1 MKYWQ
6 PYGIT
11 DPDAPYINGNP
22 ATGVQG
28 SIPPAGSIEQDQREI
43 VNTILGA
50 GMNPTETD
58 VQQLLVAVR
67 SQRMNYAVDTNAAS
81 NTMEVVFF
89 PPIANTMTPG
99 MPLRV
104 KPLTSNTDAC
114 TLVVDNVSSP
124 LRRANG
130 SELVEGDIIN
140 GIPFECMWNDGGW
153 WAMTNYHG
161 LPGAGPPPPPNQVI
175 TKIPYT
181 VDVGTPGHII
191 ANFTTPI
198 TAPQPGDPIEVKLTN
213 NIAGATGIVI
223 NGLPEVAVVR
233 PNGGALQNGD
243 GVTGQVAL
251 MFRSD
256 AGNWQFTGVI
266 PPTFSGFGTPIG
278 CIIIT
283 LGSTA
288 PAGTIK
294 LNGALLV
301 RSAHPGLWAFAQ
313 SSGRLVEE
321 FQWQNAA
328 NRFWTSFSTGDG
340 TTNFRLPDFR
350 GEFPRWWDD
359 SRGAD
364 SGRLLY
370 VQQSDV
376 VGAINLSGTVDLVNP
391 KLTMGPYPPFIG
403 PPTPADPFDR
413 NMELISRLGALT
425 GHNEEVSGV
434 VVNVYDDPKYG
445 FPTWMTHGGAISYSA
460 GAETMWVVAQ
470 APAYGG
476 PSHIDSRITSLFS
489 VGGSGGGNETRPRNL
504 ALVPCIVDG

>member
-11 DPDAPYINGNP
+11 DPDAPYINGDP
-22 ATGVQG
+22 SIGRQG

-67 SQRMNYAVDTNAAS
+67 SQRMNYAVDTNS
-81 NTMEVVFF
+81 LENTLEVVFL

-99 MPLRV
+99 MPLRI

-114 TLVVDNVSSP
+114 TLIVDNVSSP

-140 GIPFECMWNDGGW
+140 GIPFECIWNDGGY

-181 VDVGTPGHII
+181 VDVGTSGHII
-191 ANFTTPI
+191 ANFSPAI
-198 TAPQPGDPIEVKLTN
+198 TSPVPGDQIEVKLTH
-213 NIAGATGIVI
+213 NIVGATGIVI

-233 PNGGALQNGD
+233 PNGSAMQLGD
-243 GVTGQVAL
+243 GVSGQVAL

-266 PPTFSGFGTPIG
+266 PQTFAGFGVPIG
-278 CIIIT
+278 SIIIT
-283 LGSTA
+283 LGPTA
-288 PAGTIK
+288 PSGSLK
-294 LNGALLV
+294 LNGAMLN
-301 RSAHPGLWAFAQ
+301 RTEHPGLWAFAQ
-313 SSGRLVEE
+313 ASTRICEE
-321 FQWQNAA
+321 FEWQNAA
-328 NRFWTSFSTGDG
+328 NRFWTSFSRGDG
-340 TTNFRLPDFR
+340 TTTFRLPDFR
-350 GEFPRWWDD
+350 GEFLRWWDD
-359 SRGAD
+359 ARGID
-364 SGRLLY
+364 PGRLLKT
-370 VQQSDV
+370 QQADV
-376 VGAINLSGTVDLVNP
+376 VGVINLSGTVDLVNP
-391 KLTMGPYPPFIG
+391 KLTMGPYPPYPG
-403 PPTPADPFDR
+403 PPTPSDPFDR
-413 NMELISRLGALT
+413 NMELVSRKGALT
-425 GHNEEVSGV
+425 GHNEEVSGLI
-434 VVNVYDDPKYG
+434 VNVYDDPRYG
-445 FPTWMTHGGAISYSA
+445 YPTWMYGGGVAMVA
-460 GAETMWVVAQ
+460 GTETMWVVASS
-470 APAYGG
+470 PAYGG
-476 PSHIDSRITSLFS
+476 PSHIDSRISSAFS